1 MDRLSKTSL
10 KNKIELSKKFK
21 YGLIFFIG
29 IILVPGLLL
38 NIPPVT
44 VETQEFSKEGVVK
57 TITEEKWFM
66 SGRSSL
72 ASGIVHLL
80 LFMFLIFMIDYFF

>member
-80 LFMFLIFMIDYFF
+80 CLIKIQK